1 MWEEAEKLARKVG
14 RRVLKCGRR
23 VPNDAILG
31 ELGWTTMRGRR
42 MLLRLSYWGKILA
55 MDDGRWV
62 KKVYMH
68 GKARLDANPGA
79 NTWCNLTR
87 KWLLELGLKEEWEAQ
102 EVGAAWQE
110 KLRAAIEGLETRNR
124 RRRVVKN
131 AKLEEY
137 AKWKSKPEKED
148 YLEHADTHQRRL
160 WTKLRS
166 GCLELRV
173 ETGRWERV
181 SVGGRQVP
189 VPRPL
194 RKCELCFGGVENA
207 HHVLFRCP
215 AYVQQR
221 RSMAAGVRASAPPGA
236 VAAMTRVQAGGHY
249 VDELVVMRWL
259 MAGGGH
265 GVGMEALEGMM
276 LERKKMLGERG

>member
-1 MWEEAEKLARKVG
+1 M
-14 RRVLKCGRR
+14 
-23 VPNDAILG
+23 
-31 ELGWTTMRGRR
+31 
-42 MLLRLSYWGKILA
+42 
-55 MDDGRWV
+55 
-62 KKVYMH
+62 
-68 GKARLDANPGA
+68 
-79 NTWCNLTR
+79 
-87 KWLLELGLKEEWEAQ
+87 
-102 EVGAAWQE
+102 
-110 KLRAAIEGLETRNR
+110 
-124 RRRVVKN
+124 VKN

-137 AKWKSKPEKED
+137 AKWKTKPEKED

-189 VPRPL
+189 VPRQL
-194 RKCELCFGGVENA
+194 RKCKLCFGGVENA

-215 AYVQQR
+215 AYVKQR
-221 RSMAAGVRASAPPGA
+221 RSMAAGVKASAPPGA
-236 VAAMTRVQAGGHY
+236 VAAMMRVQAGGNY

-265 GVGMEALEGMM
+265 GVGMETLEGMM